1 MRMLVAVA
9 LGGALGSMARYLV
22 SVLVGRWLG
31 TAFPWNTLA
40 VNLAGALAMGVL
52 AELAV
57 HAWQPSSTLR
67 AFLIVGLLGGF
78 TTFSTFSLDAAQ
90 LMERGDMAAAAVYML
105 VSAGGSVAALFGGIQ
120 LVRMMAA

>member
-9 LGGALGSMARYLV
+9 LGGACGSMARYLV
-22 SVLVGRWLG
+22 SVLVGRRLG
-31 TAFPWNTLA
+31 TAFPWDTLA
-40 VNLAGALAMGVL
+40 VNLSGAFAMGVL
-52 AELAV
+52 AELAL
-57 HAWQPSSTLR
+57 HAWQPSAALR
-67 AFLIVGLLGGF
+67 AFLTIGLLGGF